1 MIRPE
6 RSSLR
11 RISCFLLAT
20 ILCTSYALGQSPARI
35 LIKFW
40 PATQAL
46 AEART
51 GVSRVLM
58 ESRTLTEPP
67 LAGTRVASMLS
78 ASGVVRLRAVK
89 PDAGLQPL
97 PAGIERLFIADVKP
111 GASVAQ
117 AVRALARNPEVE
129 YVEPDA
135 VARITG
141 SAAPLIPN
149 DPYFSYQWALQNTG
163 QNLVLQ
169 FTDGSRVSVTGSSG
183 ADINAPAAWNIST
196 GSANIVLAVLDTGI
210 ANHPEFAGRLVAGK
224 NFVTPGT
231 DPQDDNGHGTA
242 VASIAAATGGNN
254 LLMAGVD
261 WQCKIMPVKVADA
274 LGNADY
280 SAIETGLTYAADQGA
295 KVINLSEAGTVDSP
309 QLRNAIEYAQ
319 AQGAIIV
326 SSMGNANIST
336 PFYPAAY
343 SAVIA
348 VGATN
353 SNDQRAVP
361 FSCKNGAGSN
371 YGSKIDFVAPGDTL
385 IALSNTDLIHGFF
398 WCGTSVA
405 ASMVSGTVTLMLA
418 VNPALT
424 FDQVYAALKT
434 GARDQVGLTTEDT
447 QGWDEYYGWGR
458 IDTYRSL
465 VAATGT
471 NLISQIAVGGGY
483 TTVFTFSNTGSAA
496 VNATLTLTDKDG
508 NPLVAS
514 IAGSSGAGT
523 QASSL
528 PFTVPPGG
536 TQYLTASNASGDLKT
551 GWAKT
556 TTSGGLVGG
565 AATFSYAPGGAIQTV
580 AGVLTSSAVSAAT
593 IPVDDDVLQN
603 RITGYAVA
611 NPGSSN
617 ITIKVVTVNTD
628 GSVGT
633 TLTSITLDAGKQTA
647 GFLYQDPVLKD
658 QSASWKFRGSVV
670 LIGQNGAVFSAVAL
684 VLNKGL
690 YTAIPVIPSKAPNIK

>member
-1 MIRPE
+1 M
-6 RSSLR
+6 
-11 RISCFLLAT
+11 
-20 ILCTSYALGQSPARI
+20 GQSPGRI
-35 LIKFW
+35 FIKFR
-40 PATQAL
+40 PGTQAL
-46 AEART
+46 AEARA
-51 GVSRVLM
+51 GVSRALM
-58 ESRTLTEPP
+58 ESRPLAEPP
-67 LAGTRVASMLS
+67 LAGTRVASVLS
-78 ASGVVRLRAVK
+78 ASGVIRLRAVK

-97 PAGIERLFIADVKP
+97 PAGIERLFIADVSP
-111 GASVAQ
+111 DASVAQ
-117 AVRALARNPEVE
+117 AVRALARNPDVE

-149 DPYFSYQWALQNTG
+149 DQYFLYQWALHNTG
-163 QNLVLQ
+163 LTIPLAS
-169 FTDGSRVSVTGSSG
+169 GPVTPTAG
-183 ADINAPAAWNIST
+183 ADINAPAAWDIST

-210 ANHPEFAGRLVAGK
+210 ATSNPEFAGRLVTGA
-224 NFVTPGT
+224 NFVTSG
-231 DPQDDNGHGTA
+231 DPLDDSVSGHGTA
-242 VASIAAATGGNN
+242 VASIAAATGGDGQ
-254 LLMAGVD
+254 LMAGID
-261 WQCKIMPVKVADA
+261 WNCKIMPVKVIDA
-274 LGNADY
+274 QGYALY
-280 SAIETGLTYAADQGA
+280 SNIISGLTYAAGQGA
-295 KVINLSEAGTVDSP
+295 SVINLSLAGTVDSP
-309 QLRNAIEYAQ
+309 SLQDAVNAAQ
-319 AQGAIIV
+319 AQGAIV
-326 SSMGNANIST
+326 VAGMGNDNVAT
-336 PFYPAAY
+336 PYYPAAY

-353 SNDQRAVP
+353 SKDQRAVP
-361 FSCKNGAGSN
+361 FSIPAMGAGSN
-371 YGSKIDFVAPGDTL
+371 YGSKIDFVAPGDAL
-385 IALSNTDLIHGFF
+385 IALSSTDPTNVTA
-398 WCGTSVA
+398 WSGTSVA
-405 ASMVSGTVTLMLA
+405 APMVSGTVTLMLA

-424 FDQVYAALKT
+424 FDQVYAALKA

-447 QGWDEYYGWGR
+447 QGWDQYYGWGR
-458 IDTYRSL
+458 IDAYRSL

-496 VNATLTLTDKDG
+496 VNATLTLTGKDG

-514 IAGSSGAGT
+514 IAGPSGAGT

-536 TQYLTASNASGDLKT
+536 TQYLTATSTSGDTTT

-593 IPVDDDVLQN
+593 IPVDDDVSQQ
-603 RITGYAVA
+603 RFTGYAVA
-611 NPGSSN
+611 NPGTGS

-633 TLTSITLDAGKQTA
+633 TLTPITLDAGKQTA
-647 GFLYQDPVLKD
+647 GFLFQDPN
-658 QSASWKFRGSVV
+658 ASQKFRGSVV
-670 LIGQNGAVFSAVAL
+670 LIGQDGAVFSAVAL
-684 VLNKGL
+684 VMNNGL